1 MHTPTNNGS
10 TVNTT
15 VDLPQAWSSAHMGW
29 HGLIFIFIRL
39 DFDHGHMDS
48 LDRQFQKGFAGR

>member
-1 MHTPTNNGS
+1 
-10 TVNTT
+10 
-15 VDLPQAWSSAHMGW
+15 MGW